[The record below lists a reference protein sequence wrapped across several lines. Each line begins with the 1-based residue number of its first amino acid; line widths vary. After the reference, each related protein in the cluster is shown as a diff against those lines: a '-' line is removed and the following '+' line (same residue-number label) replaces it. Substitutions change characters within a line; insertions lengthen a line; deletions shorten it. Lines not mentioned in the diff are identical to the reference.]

1 MSTELRT
8 FEILD
13 TPSSIIFTSDGAV
26 RIGHSRVPLERIVY
40 HYNQGV
46 SAEEFI
52 EMFPSVKLA
61 DAHGALWYYLNHRE
75 QVDAY
80 CAWVEEE
87 GDRIQAMIEALPG
100 YAERSKLFD
109 EAILRRRQEQRAAGS
124 IRPAR

>member
-1 MSTELRT
+1 MSTEVRT

-13 TPSSIIFTSDGAV
+13 NPPCLLVLDNGAV

-52 EMFPSVKLA
+52 EMFPSVKLG
-61 DAHGALWYYLNHRE
+61 DAYGALWYYLNHRE

-87 GDRIQAMIEALPG
+87 GDRIRALIEALPG
-100 YAERSKLFD
+100 HADRVQRVLDNISKS
-109 EAILRRRQEQRAAGS
+109 EQVPAGG
-124 IRPAR
+124 

>member
-1 MSTELRT
+1 MSTEVRT

-13 TPSSIIFTSDGAV
+13 NPPCLLVLDNGAV

-52 EMFPSVKLA
+52 EMFPSVKLG
-61 DAHGALWYYLNHRE
+61 DAYGALWYYLNHRE

-80 CAWVEEE
+80 AAWVEEE
-87 GDRIQAMIEALPG
+87 GDRIQAMIESQPG
-100 YAERSKLFD
+100 YKEWREKLDGKFEKYRRAQAEHPT
-109 EAILRRRQEQRAAGS
+109 
-124 IRPAR
+124 PA

>member
-1 MSTELRT
+1 MSTEVRT

-13 TPSSIIFTSDGAV
+13 NPPCLLVLDNGAV

-61 DAHGALWYYLNHRE
+61 DAHGALHYYLNHRE

-80 CAWVEEE
+80 AAWVEEE
-87 GDRIQAMIEALPG
+87 GDRIQAMIESQPG
-100 YAERSKLFD
+100 YKERQMAFEAKMDAFRRAQAESTIKL
-109 EAILRRRQEQRAAGS
+109 
-124 IRPAR
+124 

>member
-1 MSTELRT
+1 MSTEVRT

-13 TPSSIIFTSDGAV
+13 NPPCLLVLENGAV

-52 EMFPSVKLA
+52 EMFPSVKLG
-61 DAHGALWYYLNHRE
+61 DAYGALHYYLNHRE

-80 CAWVEEE
+80 AAWVEEE
-87 GDRIQAMIEALPG
+87 GDRIQAMIESQPG
-100 YAERSKLFD
+100 YKERQMAFEAKMDAFRRAQAESTIKL
-109 EAILRRRQEQRAAGS
+109 
-124 IRPAR
+124 

>member
-1 MSTELRT
+1 MTTEVVP
-8 FEILD
+8 FEILANPPCLLVLD
-13 TPSSIIFTSDGAV
+13 NGAV

-61 DAHGALWYYLNHRE
+61 DAHGALHYYLNHRE

-80 CAWVEEE
+80 AAWVEEE
-87 GDRIQAMIEALPG
+87 GDRIQAMIESQPG
-100 YAERSKLFD
+100 YKERQMAFEAKMDAFRRAQAESTIKL
-109 EAILRRRQEQRAAGS
+109 
-124 IRPAR
+124 